1 MANFSSMSMP
11 QFTDLVSRNF
21 LYFKKALPQ
30 VMRSASFVIKDTL
43 PHGTGN
49 VRRYAQ
55 AVDATQYAW
64 IRDEGG
70 VSRQAKIQYWYEKD
84 LTTYTISQE
93 RSITKLMRDAGKN
106 PEMKKAITDLS
117 EVCPNTIDL
126 DLSHRFTFHTA
137 TSYTRTAGGTSQTVD
152 LTVGDW
158 LALASTVHKL
168 TWSSTT
174 YNNILSGN
182 GQFSKGNL
190 ENMEKLFVEETY
202 DNLWVK
208 MAMAADTILTTDDPN
223 TINQVRELFQATANI
238 DSNNANT
245 FNVYKNAYKHVI
257 APRIATDANWA
268 PDTTKRKYW
277 FLIASKYSSMYFTIL
292 NEPYLKTPMDGN
304 NWEEFSSENWN
315 YMAVADYGICIV
327 SPERVK
333 CSTWLGS

>member
-11 QFTDLVSRNF
+11 QFTDLIQRNF

-30 VMRSASFVIKDTL
+30 VMKSASFVIKDTL

-55 AVDATQYAW
+55 AVDATQYAG
-64 IRDEGG
+64 IRAEWGT
-70 VSRQAKIQYWYEKD
+70 SRQAKIQYGYEKD

-137 TSYTRTAGGTSQTVD
+137 TSYTRTAGGTSQSID
-152 LTVGDW
+152 LTVWDG
-158 LALASTVHKL
+158 LALASAVHKL
-168 TWSSTT
+168 TGSATT
-174 YNNILSGN
+174 YNNIVTGN
-182 GQFSKGNL
+182 PQFSKCSL
-190 ENMEKLFVEETY
+190 ENAEKLFVEETY
-202 DNLWVK
+202 DNLGVK
-208 MAMAADTILTTDDPN
+208 MAMYPDTILTTDDPN
-223 TINQVRELFQATANI
+223 TIHQVQELFQATANV
-238 DSNNANT
+238 DSSNANT
-245 FNVYKNAYKHVI
+245 FNVFHNAYKHVI
-257 APRIATDANWA
+257 SPRIATDANGS

-277 FLIASKYSSMYFTIL
+277 FLIASKNSSMYFTIL

-304 NWEEFSSENWN
+304 NGEDFSSENWN
-315 YMAVADYGICIV
+315 YMAVADYGITIV
-327 SPERVK
+327 SPEWIK
-333 CSTWLGS
+333 CSTGLWV